1 MSATLFFVPKDII
14 RLSQISQLLF
24 LNSQWNATHLL
35 NYSWKEFHYL
45 IIQTFASLR
54 IRDNMNFL
62 FSYMKSMI
70 IHSHCILQMTFQYGN
85 FQLKICHLFMC
96 SLVGSTDLSQRISS
110 QVSKCIAVVGG
121 PYTVCHVDQHLRVQ
135 LPSTCQIGLTRCFGG
150 PLVPLRSFSVA
161 TVLVGMATRK
171 RSSSG

>member
-1 MSATLFFVPKDII
+1 
-14 RLSQISQLLF
+14 
-24 LNSQWNATHLL
+24 
-35 NYSWKEFHYL
+35 
-45 IIQTFASLR
+45 
-54 IRDNMNFL
+54 
-62 FSYMKSMI
+62 MI

-96 SLVGSTDLSQRISS
+96 SLVGSMDLSQRISS

-121 PYTVCHVDQHLRVQ
+121 PYTVCHVDLHLRVQ

-161 TVLVGMATRK
+161 TVLVGMATTK
-171 RSSSG
+171 RSSSGWRDLPMPTQLSIPSPRYLSSPIVPFLPSACSPTNSSCHR